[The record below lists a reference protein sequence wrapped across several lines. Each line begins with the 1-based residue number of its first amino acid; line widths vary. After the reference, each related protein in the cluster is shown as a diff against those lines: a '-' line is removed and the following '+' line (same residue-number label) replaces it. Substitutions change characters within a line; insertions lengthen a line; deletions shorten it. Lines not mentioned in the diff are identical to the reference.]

1 MSDGRVT
8 RQTNATRATAA
19 ASVLPALN
27 AAEWAKLERC
37 APGHNAF
44 AVRQPAGTVELRIS
58 ASDRQVDVKDAAEFA
73 AIIALAN
80 VALADG
86 DSRKLTRVHVKVL
99 RRVADENE
107 VIPWGAEA
115 KAIALLR
122 QLADVIES
130 YLPPA

>member
-8 RQTNATRATAA
+8 RQPSATRATAV
-19 ASVLPALN
+19 ASVPPALSV
-27 AAEWAKLERC
+27 AEWAKLERC
-37 APGHNAF
+37 SPGHNAF
-44 AVRQPAGTVELRIS
+44 AVRRPEGIVELRIS
-58 ASDRQVDVKDAAEFA
+58 ASDCQVDVRDAAEYA

-80 VALADG
+80 VALADA
-86 DSRKLTRVHVKVL
+86 DSRKLTRVHVKIL

-107 VIPWGAEA
+107 VIPWGAGT